1 MAENFTV
8 KRGEDG
14 VFTIWFGETNVTSQ
28 VRRLVIE
35 IYDTEPQ
42 VGGVQLV
49 LNVPISLDLSLD
61 DLTGPSTLPKADLIL
76 TSPPYGTLGGG
87 WSLPSCQP

>member
-14 VFTIWFGETNVTSQ
+14 VFTIWFGETDVTSQ

-61 DLTGPSTLPKADLIL
+61 DLTGPFSGMSVSQLMEVRTKLDADMHKRLKAKL
-76 TSPPYGTLGGG
+76 S
-87 WSLPSCQP
+87 